1 MWDCSFCAT
10 QLIVPGRGVRCR
22 STSVSVS
29 VVIAVVVGL
38 HITSMC
44 TAAASL
50 DSVEMWS
57 KSVPSAACCRVTD
70 NQYTT
75 RTAPIAWRACETF
88 ASHRSAGTIVLEAS
102 DVFMLG
108 CTFIE
113 VLTGCSREPYDW
125 LTGEQLIAFR
135 AHDTTRDLSPLL
147 VRDSA
152 LRCLPGFGP

>member
-1 MWDCSFCAT
+1 M
-10 QLIVPGRGVRCR
+10 
-22 STSVSVS
+22 
-29 VVIAVVVGL
+29 
-38 HITSMC
+38 
-44 TAAASL
+44 
-50 DSVEMWS
+50 
-57 KSVPSAACCRVTD
+57 PSAACCRVTD

-125 LTGEQLIAFR
+125 LTGEQLITFR

-152 LRCLPGFGP
+152 LRCLPAFRTLTQTPRFCAMCSQSTRCRLWRAGGVGASTARRFVLV